1 MNTTGEER
9 GRVGVEAAE
18 KLEEME
24 EERRTEEEAIQACED
39 RRRAKY
45 QLAYTHLR
53 TYPFGALS

>member
-1 MNTTGEER
+1 MNTAGEER

-24 EERRTEEEAIQACED
+24 EERRTKEEAIQACED

-53 TYPFGALS
+53 TNPFGALS